1 MAINLPIIVPMTI
14 AEDGA
19 RIALGVSE
27 STEALSMSLGVS
39 VNTVAGEH
47 YEGQTEFTPTAERQ
61 TISTAGL
68 IMDGDIY
75 VEPIPSNYGLI
86 TWNGSYIRVS

>member
-1 MAINLPIIVPMTI
+1 MSVNLPIIVPMTI
-14 AEDGA
+14 ADDA
-19 RIALGVSE
+19 QNIALGVSAD
-27 STEALSMSLGVS
+27 EALAVALGVS

-47 YEGQTEFTPTAERQ
+47 YSGQTDFTPTAERQ
-61 TISTAGL
+61 IISTAGL

-86 TWNGSYIRVS
+86 TWNGSFIRVS

>member
-14 AEDGA
+14 SDDAQN
-19 RIALGVSE
+19 IALGVSAD
-27 STEALSMSLGVS
+27 EAIAVALGVS
-39 VNTVAGEH
+39 VNTSAGEH
-47 YEGQTEFTPTAERQ
+47 YGGQTDFTPTAERQ

-68 IMDGDIY
+68 ILDEDIY
-75 VEPIPSNYGLI
+75 VEPIPQNYGLI

>member
-1 MAINLPIIVPMTI
+1 MSVVLPIVVPMTI
-14 AEDGA
+14 AEEGE
-19 RIALGVSE
+19 RISLGSESEEAFPVALGI
-27 STEALSMSLGVS
+27 S

-47 YEGQTEFTPTAERQ
+47 YTGETDFIPSAEAQ
-61 TISTAGL
+61 TIRTAGL
-68 IMDGDIY
+68 IMDGDII

>member
-1 MAINLPIIVPMTI
+1 MSIELPIIVPMTI
-14 AEDGA
+14 AEEGE

-27 STEALSMSLGVS
+27 SEEALSMSLGVS

-47 YEGQTEFTPTAERQ
+47 YEGETDFTPTAERQ
-61 TISTAGL
+61 IISTAGL

-86 TWNGSYIRVS
+86 TWNGSFIRVS